1 MAVKVGING
10 FGRIGRITFRAL
22 SARGDEFE
30 VVGINDLGDP
40 AALANLLKYDSTQGR
55 FPGTV
60 EVHHRWHEK
69 TAEALIYLGE
79 MLALLPDQCS
89 SDDECPQDAACVCN
103 DTEESPRR
111 RRALLFA
118 TIPPSTRSTCACC
131 AWEDSH
137 KRSGWWQSV
146 GDAPTD

>member
-40 AALANLLKYDSTQGR
+40 AALANLLKYASTQGR

-60 EVHHRWHEK
+60 EVD
-69 TAEALIYLGE
+69 G
-79 MLALLPDQCS
+79 
-89 SDDECPQDAACVCN
+89 
-103 DTEESPRR
+103 
-111 RRALLFA
+111 
-118 TIPPSTRSTCACC
+118 ST
-131 AWEDSH
+131 
-137 KRSGWWQSV
+137 
-146 GDAPTD
+146 